1 MTKAQ
6 NPATRPT
13 AIAADLADASEDRVQ
28 VCYRI
33 SRDDRDALHRLAL
46 DRRTSLQRLLDEA
59 VGDLR
64 AKFQSDS

>member
-1 MTKAQ
+1 MTKSQ
-6 NPATRPT
+6 SLGFRPT
-13 AIAADLADASEDRVQ
+13 AVADDLAEASENRVQ

-46 DRRTSLQRLLDEA
+46 ERRTSLQRLLDEA

-64 AKFQSDS
+64 AKFHSDF

>member
-1 MTKAQ
+1 MRKLQ
-6 NPATRPT
+6 SPATRPT
-13 AIAADLADASEDRVQ
+13 AIAADLVEASQDRVQ

-46 DRRTSLQRLLDEA
+46 ERRTSLQRLLDEA

-64 AKFQSDS
+64 AKFQCDF

>member
-1 MTKAQ
+1 MTKLQ
-6 NPATRPT
+6 NPSTRPT
-13 AIAADLADASEDRVQ
+13 AIAADLAEASEGRVQ

-46 DRRTSLQRLLDEA
+46 QRRTSLQRLLDEA

-64 AKFQSDS
+64 AKLQSDF